1 MQKTLL
7 LRTAKA
13 WSAPRVPPAHAEQAR
28 ALGTTIEQHRR
39 RTGRV
44 VVVHRSRSSCRK
56 KEGGLGRKR
65 SIRRR
70 ISTDRGARRY
80 LGQLEPHVA
89 AVAHDPSADE
99 DQLLV

>member
-1 MQKTLL
+1 M
-7 LRTAKA
+7 
-13 WSAPRVPPAHAEQAR
+13 P
-28 ALGTTIEQHRR
+28 
-39 RTGRV
+39 
-44 VVVHRSRSSCRK
+44 K